1 MEGSILPSTGLNNA
15 KSSSANRRFLRLLCS
30 REPVLKLSSPSG
42 TESSIHFPPPGFKAN
57 LTSLVGAYQDESGIP
72 QIRGDGTHQFNN
84 NNPTY
89 SKRERS
95 SAKTSG
101 KKDWNRARKGW
112 S

>member
-1 MEGSILPSTGLNNA
+1 MEGSILRSTGLNNA
-15 KSSSANRRFLRLLCS
+15 KSSSANRRLQSLFCS
-30 REPVLKLSSPSG
+30 KEPVLKLSSPSG
-42 TESSIHFPPPGFKAN
+42 TESSNPLPAPGVRSELDFLGRRAPRRGWDPAN
-57 LTSLVGAYQDESGIP
+57 S
-72 QIRGDGTHQFNN
+72 RRRHHQFNN
-84 NNPTY
+84 NIATY